1 MLEVTYVNS
10 FQVLAY
16 MASLARDTQMDKVS
30 DELKK
35 KRGSDSL
42 MELHE
47 KKLKKKEK
55 KDKEKNKPQERRP
68 FDRDV
73 DLQANR

>member
-1 MLEVTYVNS
+1 
-10 FQVLAY
+10 

-30 DELKK
+30 EQLKK
-35 KRGSDSL
+35 KRGTDSL
-42 MELHE
+42 LDLHT

-55 KDKEKNKPQERRP
+55 KDKEKDKPQERRP

-73 DLQANR
+73 DLQANRYSLFFFLLLLK